1 MAQPGKPTLFD
12 LYARMDRIEELI
24 EDMDELGIASRED
37 AERLMIEL
45 DTQIEELESHDADAD
60 R

>member
-1 MAQPGKPTLFD
+1 VAQPGKPTLFD
-12 LYARMDRIEELI
+12 LYSRMDRIEELI
-24 EDMDELGIASRED
+24 EDMDDLGIASRED

-45 DTQIEELESHDADAD
+45 DTQIEELESHDADAE

>member
-45 DTQIEELESHDADAD
+45 DTQIEELESHDADAE